1 MAALAAT
8 RPTATL
14 FTLSL
19 ASRAASRGAS
29 TPAALFPAFRAAA
42 GVTVARPALTEAVAR
57 LRVNAHEHVPFSI
70 LVVCRQAKGA
80 HAVTAL
86 LSGGN
91 HPPRRE
97 FLAVDNGRY
106 RALDLDRPGEL
117 RSNPKIG
124 AWKNPLEGFT
134 SLILDVE
141 LQCRGLVP
149 VAAKDRC
156 QAGIPG

>member
-42 GVTVARPALTEAVAR
+42 GFTFARPAPTEAVAR
-57 LRVNAHEHVPFSI
+57 LRFKPRVHVLSI

-91 HPPRRE
+91 HPPRLE